1 MQQIIITEPG
11 DRTRFQF
18 STPWMQTEEAFLNA
32 RETRAILARH
42 VRVIE
47 AEVETEPTPAG
58 ACFRKVSRILAGK
71 EGK

>member
-1 MQQIIITEPG
+1 MQKLTITEPG

-42 VRVIE
+42 VRPI
-47 AEVETEPTPAG
+47 EVEQEEPTAAG
-58 ACFRKVSRILAGK
+58 ACFRKVSKILAGK
-71 EGK
+71 GEK